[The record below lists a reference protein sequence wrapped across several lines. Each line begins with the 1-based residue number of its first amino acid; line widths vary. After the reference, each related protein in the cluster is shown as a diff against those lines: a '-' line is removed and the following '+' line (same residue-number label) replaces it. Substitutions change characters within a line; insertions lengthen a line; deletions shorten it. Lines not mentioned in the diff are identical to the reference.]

1 MATSKGKTNAQLV
14 EEYNALNPAKPLK
27 NWKGK
32 KEVLIAKINAAQKQ
46 SGAPGTTTKKKSKKK
61 GKKAVSTT
69 GKSKRTG
76 EIRELCETLLST
88 VAYHENKSKDV
99 GPENVLK
106 NAGKNTRPV
115 GLSFAEILGDVK
127 RTFPDANTSYAC
139 LRWYAVHMRR
149 AGAVLP
155 RRPKSSWK

>member
-1 MATSKGKTNAQLV
+1 MATAKSLESKTNAQLV
-14 EEYNALNPAKPLK
+14 ELYNKTADKPIK

-32 KEVLIAKINAAQKQ
+32 KAVLIQKIVGTKPAKR
-46 SGAPGTTTKKKSKKK
+46 
-61 GKKAVSTT
+61 KAKVVTTT

-99 GPENVLK
+99 GPDNQLK
-106 NAGKNTRPV
+106 KSSKLTRPV
-115 GLSFAEILGDVK
+115 GMSFAEILDDVK
-127 RTFPDANTSYAC
+127 ATFPNANTSYAC
-139 LRWYAVHMRR
+139 LRWYAVHMRH
-149 AGAVLP
+149 AGVTLP